1 MRIKCLLFVLAA
13 SLSVANAQE
22 AWDFNKCVE
31 YALEHNINVQQT
43 ELSLENSKLMETQAK
58 NNKLPSLSANL
69 SEYLNFGKTLGPD
82 NVYYDINSSSLS
94 GSLSASMLIWNNSRL
109 HNLLKQQ
116 TLVVQSNEELL
127 KKVQNDISLN
137 VASAFLDVVLAK
149 ELLGVSKEQIEITK
163 GQLKQ
168 TQTLVDGGKEAESKI
183 YEIKA
188 QLASEQLEIVNRIN
202 NLRIAYLSLYQLLN
216 LEDGVSFEIET
227 PDFSNLM
234 ILEPEQTGNIYN
246 SALSFLPEIKQAE
259 LDIESA
265 KQDIKINR
273 SSMYPTLGFG
283 ASYNNQYNDYS
294 GTNTAKQSFGD
305 QLKSNQRYG
314 FGVQL
319 NIPIF
324 SQFSNRTQMKQAE
337 INVRNKELDLENQKL
352 LLRNTIDRARTDAKA
367 AYDTYNAN
375 EQALEAFEKNF
386 GFMQERFNLQL
397 VTAVEY
403 NSSKNQVQQAESR
416 VAQAKYQYIFRLKIL
431 DFYKGLPVEL

>member
-375 EQALEAFEKNF
+375 EQALEAFEKN
-386 GFMQERFNLQL
+386 
-397 VTAVEY
+397 
-403 NSSKNQVQQAESR
+403 
-416 VAQAKYQYIFRLKIL
+416 
-431 DFYKGLPVEL
+431 

>member
-1 MRIKCLLFVLAA
+1 MRIKCLLFVLVA